1 MENND
6 SFKPKEK
13 TILATILQPIVT
25 GFLWWIIN
33 QNKNIESGTE
43 LIFLLIPLEIVSIAL
58 FVMYFRNLINS
69 YSGSLSKSEHSLLYT
84 NLFLWCFNPVLVL
97 VGISAVWGYNF
108 LLPFAILFVQSIYNY
123 YKSKDLA
130 DSLKLFFIL
139 LLECLVMYGLVIF
152 GALVSG
158 FFIGLHG

>member
-1 MENND
+1 MESND

-13 TILATILQPIVT
+13 TILATILQSITT
-25 GFLWWIIN
+25 GVFWWIFRLN
-33 QNKNIESGTE
+33 RDNEGGKG
-43 LIFLLIPLEIVSIAL
+43 LIFFLILLGIVSIAL

-84 NLFLWCFNPVLVL
+84 NLFLLCFNPVLVL

-158 FFIGLHG
+158 FFRGLHG